1 MESLQNNAT
10 LAITDATRSTTRE
23 KLYQELSLES
33 LCKRRLYR
41 KYLKVIIQSISSTYF
56 LALTKHI
63 ISELIVIFTQFI
75 TTHNSFKNSFFHQ
88 LSLNGIT

>member
-41 KYLKVIIQSISSTYF
+41 KISKGNHPEYFFNILLSINKTYNIR
-56 LALTKHI
+56 TDSNIYPIHYY
-63 ISELIVIFTQFI
+63 T
-75 TTHNSFKNSFFHQ
+75 
-88 LSLNGIT
+88 